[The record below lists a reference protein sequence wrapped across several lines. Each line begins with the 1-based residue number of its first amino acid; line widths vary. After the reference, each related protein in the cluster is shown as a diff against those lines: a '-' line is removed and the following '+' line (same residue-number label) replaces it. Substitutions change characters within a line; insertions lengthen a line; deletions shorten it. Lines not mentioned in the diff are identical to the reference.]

1 MTDSPEG
8 LEEAAVPRDGR
19 YVGGN
24 SDLFVELRLDAE
36 DVKAVSADV
45 YRTSAN
51 GRDYV
56 ASVRS
61 APGRA
66 FVPDGDTEV
75 AIWQDSL
82 GATTTGTV
90 AVATGPASR
99 PDQLLAT
106 LTLDQRLN
114 GLPPHVDLV
123 IVGERVGTEL
133 RRLGVEVETED
144 QVRLPAAVTFG
155 GQNLTF
161 RECLSRA
168 GFAIHDTG
176 MATRIPPPADG
187 TWDLSN
193 TFTILDDLMA
203 QTAQASLLLPSWE
216 LHLLML
222 GKSSREGLLGI
233 MFDAGSV
240 LPRQGAAVFATEIRD
255 RVADAEED
263 RKIIQTTVHELGH
276 ALNLAHR
283 FERVVGRADST
294 SFMNYDWRFLGGNQR
309 DEYWRRFAFT
319 FDPDEL
325 EFLHHAPRTALVPG
339 GADFHTVTYWAE
351 GTGGYSPYAPE
362 VPMPGFALTLS
373 PPASGSV
380 FAFGQPVFLEVSL
393 RNQTGQDINLPPE
406 VLDPKAGFLEL
417 LVQRRSGGTT
427 RGLADAQP
435 FIPIMQRCFDL
446 DPSTADTL
454 PDGQRLRNNVN
465 LTFGSGGF
473 AFAEPGEYDITPLL
487 SFMMRDASGNPIDR
501 VIRGDAIRIRVAH
514 PHDMDQE
521 RDANTLFRADVG
533 AWFALGGSDSLAKAG
548 EALEDVKERRA
559 QALGAADP
567 VVAAITRAAALHAL
581 RPSIRFDGQRF
592 SEAEADPASA
602 ARLLRGLD
610 EAALATFDRHT
621 AESTERLA
629 ERLGEELA

>member
-1 MTDSPEG
+1 MPG
-8 LEEAAVPRDGR
+8 EAAVPRDGR
-19 YVGGN
+19 YEGGN

-36 DVKAVSADV
+36 GVKAVSADV

-66 FVPDGDTEV
+66 FLPDGDAEM

-90 AVATGPASR
+90 AVASGSAGGP
-99 PDQLLAT
+99 DVLLAT
-106 LTLDQRLN
+106 FTLDQRLN
-114 GLPPHVDLV
+114 GLPPHAELV
-123 IVGERVGTEL
+123 VVADRVGTEL

-144 QVRLPAAVTFG
+144 QVQLPAAVTFG
-155 GQNLTF
+155 GESLTF

-168 GFAIHDTG
+168 GFAVHDAG
-176 MATRIPPPADG
+176 MATQIPPPADG
-187 TWDLSN
+187 TWDLST

-203 QTAQASLLLPSWE
+203 QTAQASMFLPSWE

-222 GKSSREGLLGI
+222 GKSSREGLLGV
-233 MFDAGSV
+233 MFDAGAV

-255 RVADAEED
+255 RVADADED

-309 DEYWRRFAFT
+309 DEYWRRFAFS

-325 EFLHHAPRTALVPG
+325 EFLHHAPRAALMPG
-339 GADFHTVTYWAE
+339 GADFHTVNYWAE

-362 VPMPGFALTLS
+362 SPVLGFALKLS
-373 PPASGSV
+373 PPASGTV

-393 RNQTGQDINLPPE
+393 QNQTGQNINLPPE

-427 RGLADAQP
+427 RGLVDAQP
-435 FIPIMQRCFDL
+435 FIPIMQRCFEL
-446 DPSTADTL
+446 DPRTADTL
-454 PDGQRLRNNVN
+454 PDGEVLRNNVN
-465 LTFGSGGF
+465 LAFGSGGF
-473 AFAEPGEYDITPLL
+473 AFAEPGEYDVTPLL
-487 SFMMRDASGNPIDR
+487 SFMTKDTSGNPLDQ
-501 VIRGDAIRIRVAH
+501 VIRGEAIRIRVAH

-521 RDANTLFRADVG
+521 RDATTLFRADVG

-548 EALEDVKERRA
+548 EALEEVKERRA
-559 QALGAADP
+559 SQLGGADP
-567 VVAAITRAAALHAL
+567 VVAAITRAAGLHAM
-581 RPSIRFDGQRF
+581 RPSTRFDGHKFTQ
-592 SEAEADPASA
+592 APADPESA
-602 ARLLRGLD
+602 ARLLGSLD
-610 EAALATFDRHT
+610 KAALETFDAHT
-621 AESTERLA
+621 AASTQQLVK
-629 ERLGEELA
+629 RLGRKGA

>member
-1 MTDSPEG
+1 MPAEV
-8 LEEAAVPRDGR
+8 AVPRDGR
-19 YVGGN
+19 YEGGN
-24 SDLFVELRLDAE
+24 SNLFVELRLDAE
-36 DVKAVSADV
+36 GVKAVSADV
-45 YRTSAN
+45 YRTSGN

-66 FVPDGDTEV
+66 FVADGAAEV

-90 AVATGPASR
+90 TIAADPAFGPDR
-99 PDQLLAT
+99 LLAT

-114 GLPPHVDLV
+114 GLPPHADLV
-123 IVGERVGTEL
+123 VVAERVGSEL

-155 GQNLTF
+155 GESLTF

-168 GFAIHDTG
+168 GFAVHDAG
-176 MATRIPPPADG
+176 MATPIPPPTDG
-187 TWDLSN
+187 TWDLST

-203 QTAQASLLLPSWE
+203 QAAQASLFLPSWE

-222 GKSSREGLLGI
+222 GKSSRAGLLGV
-233 MFDAGSV
+233 MFDAGAV

-309 DEYWRRFAFT
+309 EEYWRRFT
-319 FDPDEL
+319 FSFDSDEL
-325 EFLHHAPRTALVPG
+325 EFLHHAPRAALMPG
-339 GADFHTVTYWAE
+339 GADFHTANYWAE

-362 VPMPGFALTLS
+362 APVLGFALKLS
-373 PPASGSV
+373 PPASGTV
-380 FAFGQPVFLEVSL
+380 FTFGQPVFLEVAL
-393 RNQTGQDINLPPE
+393 QNQTGQSINLPPE

-427 RGLADAQP
+427 PGLAQAQP

-446 DPSTADTL
+446 DPRTADTL
-454 PDGQRLRNNVN
+454 PDGQVLRNNVN
-465 LTFGSGGF
+465 LTFGSSGF
-473 AFAEPGEYDITPLL
+473 AFAEPGEYDVTPLL
-487 SFMMRDASGNPIDR
+487 SFMMKDANGNPIDR
-501 VIRGDAIRIRVAH
+501 IIRGDAIRIRVAH

-521 RDANTLFRADVG
+521 RDATTLFRADVG
-533 AWFALGGSDSLAKAG
+533 AWFALGGSDSLGKAG
-548 EALEDVKERRA
+548 EALEEVKERRA
-559 QALGAADP
+559 RALGAADP
-567 VVAAITRAAALHAL
+567 VVAAITRAAGLHAL
-581 RPSIRFDGQRF
+581 RPSTRFDGRRF
-592 SEAEADPASA
+592 TQAAADPESA
-602 ARLLRGLD
+602 AQLLGSLNQ
-610 EAALATFDRHT
+610 AALATFDNHT
-621 AESTERLA
+621 AANTKQLV
-629 ERLGEELA
+629 ERLGQHRV